1 MHVLTSTCI
10 PTVTWDT
17 QGGIRVTSLASVL
30 SDLCQLSAYREPAAQ
45 VLMTAN
51 AQWTRASVSAPPNGA
66 ARGSFG
72 LRGVK
77 LPHRK
82 EKSLLRCLCLFD

>member
-1 MHVLTSTCI
+1 MCDFSHLGAQC
-10 PTVTWDT
+10 
-17 QGGIRVTSLASVL
+17 SVSVVGL
-30 SDLCQLSAYREPAAQ
+30 HGTRSPGVNDQ
-45 VLMTAN
+45 N

-82 EKSLLRCLCLFD
+82 EKKPSKMPLSF